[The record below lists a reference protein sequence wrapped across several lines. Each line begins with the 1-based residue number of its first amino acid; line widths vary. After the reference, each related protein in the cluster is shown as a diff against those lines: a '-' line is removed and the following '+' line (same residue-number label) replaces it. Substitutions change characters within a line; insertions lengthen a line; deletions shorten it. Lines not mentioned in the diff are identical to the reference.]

1 VSTFSPGIFTP
12 APGRGR
18 LSRMLLA
25 QARTEF
31 ILTLRNGEQVLLT
44 LLIPLGMLIGLTVLN
59 VVPVPSPRVDN
70 ITPRILALAVMS
82 TAFTGQAIALGF
94 DRRYGVLKRLA
105 ATAVPRWSLVAGRV
119 LAVLGVVLVQLVV
132 LSAVAL
138 ALGWHPQPAG
148 VAPAALLTLV
158 GTTAFGALGVLLGG
172 ALRAEVVLALANTIW
187 LVLVV
192 AGGIVL
198 SVHAL
203 PGPLSEVAATLPSGA
218 LAEGLHTALVTSAPH
233 GVRSGCC
240 WRGPRAP
247 PCLPPARCA
256 CPEPIPHVPCTYK
269 SLPHTKPSVDR
280 PSDR

>member
-218 LAEGLHTALVTSAPH
+218 LAEGLHTALVTSATPWGAL
-233 GVRSGCC
+233 GVLLAWTAG
-240 WRGPRAP
+240 AA
-247 PCLPPARCA
+247 LLAAR
-256 CPEPIPHVPCTYK
+256 TLRL
-269 SLPHTKPSVDR
+269 S
-280 PSDR
+280 